1 MNNKE
6 LVAKLSERLGITQKR
21 VSLMLDAS
29 TSAILSSVNENQSLS
44 LQGFGSFEVR
54 KKQDRVLI
62 NPASGLQMVVPP
74 KLTLVF
80 KPSETFKT
88 KIQ

>member
-6 LVAKLSERLGITQKR
+6 LLATLSDRLGITR
-21 VSLMLDAS
+21 RLATEMLDAS
-29 TSAILSSVNENQSLS
+29 TSAIVGKMKEGNTLM

-54 KKQDRVLI
+54 KKADRIIV
-62 NPASGLQMVVPP
+62 NPSSGRQMVVPP

-80 KPSETFKT
+80 KPSDTYKS
-88 KIQ
+88 KI